1 MAKAKIDTNNEY
13 LDANAKDFSNVV
25 RELLVLE
32 REAYDVLKQRK
43 ANVLAAVKAE
53 MQVAAGREIKR
64 TAYTAWGQWQI
75 IVGDCIAAKTATSTK
90 RKTLAEYQA
99 EQAMLGVR
107 Q

>member
-1 MAKAKIDTNNEY
+1 MAKPKIDLNLEY
-13 LDANAKDFSNVV
+13 LDSNANDFSNAV

-53 MQVAAGREIKR
+53 MQVAPGREIKK

-75 IVGDCIAAKTATSTK
+75 VVGDKIKPVDKSATK

-99 EQAMLGVR
+99 ELAGLGVR